1 MLMNE
6 LKDINTITLFFRWRN
21 RNSEQLNICPNS
33 FHYQSQCTAPPPQDT
48 LASCGGFF
56 TAFFFFNCSHKEV
69 KLTGKLSSDCA
80 PPFFFCRGEEFWI
93 PEAGFCALMKS
104 TWLRGSVIAH
114 RHAFGGDLLL
124 PLPLTT
130 LSYVPRVGKE
140 GESQCCMQTWSQR
153 QQIGPLPVHRQ
164 VLMSQ
169 VTLCFIFVLI
179 WANILKIKQFPTKLD
194 LCCLL
199 KL

>member
-33 FHYQSQCTAPPPQDT
+33 FHYQSQCTAPPPPRTHLRPVGDFSQH
-48 LASCGGFF
+48 
-56 TAFFFFNCSHKEV
+56 FFF
-69 KLTGKLSSDCA
+69 LTVATKRWNWLANSLLIVR
-80 PPFFFCRGEEFWI
+80 PLFFCRGEEFWI